1 MYSGLVPIPNPF
13 LRLAQ
18 PPRAPGIQ
26 ITLYY
31 LLLGS
36 VVGAVLFL
44 FPGLADYISIGAG
57 ESTGWGRGAD
67 VFEPVGPNANGA
79 AGGAGTAVSLLL
91 SMAAA
96 LLLMIPVSWV
106 YMGTRLRE
114 GYDGSVAQVILI
126 LPIAMAGIVVV
137 VQNSIP
143 LAFSLA
149 GIVAIIRF
157 RTTLKDTAD
166 ALFLFAAVGVGLS
179 AGIGALLVAVVISL
193 FFNYTNLMVWKL
205 DYGREGA
212 RKRKGKK
219 AKKNKLE
226 EPQHAVSRVENA

>member
-1 MYSGLVPIPNPF
+1 MPISNPF

-18 PPRAPGIQ
+18 PPSSPGIQ

-36 VVGAVLFL
+36 VVGVALWL
-44 FPGLADYISIGAG
+44 FPGLADYIPIEAR
-57 ESTGWGRGAD
+57 EFTGWGTDAD
-67 VFEPVGPNANGA
+67 VFEPVGPNASGP
-79 AGGAGTAVSLLL
+79 AGGVDTAITLFA
-91 SMAAA
+91 SMTGA

-106 YMGTRLRE
+106 YMGTRLRD
-114 GYDGSVAQVILI
+114 GYDGSVARVILI
-126 LPIAMAGIVVV
+126 LPIAVTGIVIII
-137 VQNSIP
+137 QNSIA

-179 AGIGALLVAVVISL
+179 AGIGALLVAVVISV
-193 FFNYTNLMVWKL
+193 FFNYVNLMVWKL
-205 DYGREGA
+205 DYGSEGA
-212 RKRKGKK
+212 HKKKDKKSKK
-219 AKKNKLE
+219 ARKAELG
-226 EPQHAVSRVENA
+226 EPEPVVSRIENA